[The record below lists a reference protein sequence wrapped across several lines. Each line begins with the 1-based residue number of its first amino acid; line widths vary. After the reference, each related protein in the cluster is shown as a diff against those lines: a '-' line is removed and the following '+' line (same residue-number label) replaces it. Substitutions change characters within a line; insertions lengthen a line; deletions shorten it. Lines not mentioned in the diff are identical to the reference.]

1 MRTGFVRRR
10 AWLVPFLAV
19 IAFAV
24 VSPLRASEP
33 AADDRQPQSSDP
45 AERGYWFLRHKP
57 YLPPDFDQL
66 TFDNLWRAW
75 PEPLKSQAEA
85 ATPAER
91 RKLTFSR
98 YGLIESPESPDEG
111 PALGYVAGDDGG
123 WIMNCLACHGGKVAG
138 QVVPGLPNSH
148 FALQTL
154 MDDVR
159 TLKLLQL
166 KPLAHLEKAALGI
179 PLAQTN
185 GTTNSVVFGIIL
197 GALRNPDMSVDLKKP
212 IPPLVHHDMD
222 PPPFWHMRKKT
233 RLYIDGFA
241 PKSPRPLLQ
250 FMMIPRNDR
259 ETLTGWESDY
269 ADVLQW
275 MEFIEPPRYPFEIDA
290 AQAARGELVFAEHCA
305 ECHGTYGDSETYP
318 EVRVPIDVICT
329 DRVRLDALTPE
340 HRRWMQVGWMSRFGE
355 DEVIVDP
362 DGYIAPPLDGIW
374 ATAPYFHNG
383 SVPTLWHLLHP
394 SSRPTVWLRTE
405 DGYDQARVGLEVAEF
420 EAVPEEANDPPERRR
435 YFDTRIKGKSPQGH
449 TFVDAL
455 AEDERQ
461 DVLEYLK
468 TL

>member
-1 MRTGFVRRR
+1 MTKSRPR
-10 AWLVPFLAV
+10 AGWVIPLLAGALSLIV
-19 IAFAV
+19 APV
-24 VSPLRASEP
+24 VASDP
-33 AADDRQPQSSDP
+33 QPENRSSGSDP

-66 TFDNLWRAW
+66 TFDNLWRGW
-75 PEPLKSQAEA
+75 PEPLKSQAET

-91 RKLTFSR
+91 RTMIFSR
-98 YGLIESPESPDEG
+98 YGLIECPDSPGEG
-111 PALGYVAGDDGG
+111 PALGYVPGDDGG

-138 QVVPGLPNSH
+138 QVIPGLPNSH

-154 MDDVR
+154 TEDVR
-159 TLKLLQL
+159 TLKVLQL

-179 PLAQTN
+179 PLSQTN

-197 GALRNPDMSVDLKKP
+197 GALRNPDMSVDVDRP

-275 MEFIEPPRYPFEIDA
+275 MESIEPPRYPFEIDA
-290 AQAARGELVFAEHCA
+290 EQAARGERVFAVHCS
-305 ECHGTYGDSETYP
+305 ECHGTYGDIETYP
-318 EVRVPIDVICT
+318 EIRVPIDVIGT

-394 SSRPTVWLRTE
+394 SSRPNVWLRTE
-405 DGYDQARVGLEVAEF
+405 DGYDRERVGLEVAEF
-420 EAVPEEANDPPERRR
+420 PTVPDEATDPSDRRR
-435 YFDTRIKGKSPQGH
+435 YFDTSIPGKSAQGH

-455 AEDERQ
+455 SEDQKE